1 MAVISNYNP
10 TLHDI
15 YLFNQ
20 SATVPSLPR
29 SNPPGSSCLVQ
40 ATGYNPN
47 NLLLDSRYNF
57 PSIDWSGLHV
67 RRRGMMSYGWSNPQ
81 EVFRQYNNMFTPL
94 QYGDYT
100 CYTTGNCNDTQWN
113 NIQYNYNLWNNGQ
126 IAFIL
131 ISPQHVLACDHY
143 IGPNTITDIN
153 FIGKDGTIYPTKQA
167 TKVAALVD
175 ESRFNSQSSW
185 YPNCI
190 RIGDNRSNDY
200 VLFKLDTKLT
210 DQELQNIKIY
220 PFVKTE
226 TIRPNTT
233 IFTQDPNGKLLLR
246 RFLNAVGTD
255 DYIATE
261 YLQNEENT
269 IPIQTSIHV
278 GDSGS
283 PMLIN
288 VNGETAFF
296 GNRSG
301 GEIVQR
307 NNILSLIEYIR
318 NDIGYE
324 VRLLDGGYVSSTI
337 PDISPFTPLT
347 THPYLSRYST
357 KNITLDFN
365 FLAFKSAFQLQASE
379 LNELQEIFWIQQ
391 SKTIE
396 MMHHWFGFNVLSKQT
411 NTGPTNLSNEILNHY
426 SALSDKSCL
435 SNEWSILIPINPS
448 QVTLA
453 PNSNVQFN
461 TGWYFLKNKTNEY
474 DFTFNAYKW
483 IYLSGSLLFNAT
495 NSTLTTLTS
504 TNVINK
510 CSIFTSTD
518 QISLFLQDNT
528 YFSEA
533 SFRPCGA
540 DRFSTSIDIT
550 LPAQILT
557 VPANPTNKI
566 PSHYPIIF
574 YTDENGKS
582 FLPNGY
588 EIK

>member
-1 MAVISNYNP
+1 MALISNYNP

-20 SATVPSLPR
+20 SATVPSLTR
-29 SNPPGSSCLVQ
+29 SNPPGPNSLVSPI
-40 ATGYNPN
+40 GYNPN
-47 NLLLDSRYNF
+47 NLILDSRYNF

-67 RRRGMMSYGWSNPQ
+67 RRRGMMSYGWDNPSN
-81 EVFRQYNNMFTPL
+81 VFYQYYSRNPL
-94 QYGDYT
+94 EYGDST

-113 NIQYNYNLWNNGQ
+113 NIQYNYNHWNNGQ

-131 ISPQHVLACDHY
+131 ISPQHMLACDHY
-143 IGPNTITDIN
+143 IGANTKADVN

-167 TKVAALVD
+167 TKVAALV
-175 ESRFNSQSSW
+175 SANRFNEYPSW
-185 YPNCI
+185 YANCI
-190 RIGDNRSNDY
+190 RIGDQNNDY

-210 DQELQNIKIY
+210 DEELQNIKVY
-220 PFVKTE
+220 PLVKPE
-226 TIRPNTT
+226 TIRPSTT

-246 RFLNAVGTD
+246 KLLYGSINSYSAS
-255 DYIATE
+255 E
-261 YLQNEENT
+261 YRQNTENT
-269 IPIQTSIHV
+269 IPIQESVHV

-296 GNRSG
+296 GNRDG

-324 VRLLDGGYVSSTI
+324 VRLLNGGYVPTTI
-337 PDISPFTPLT
+337 NDLLPSTPLT
-347 THPYLSRYST
+347 TYPYLSRYST

-365 FLAFKSAFQLQASE
+365 FLGFKPTYQVQASE

-396 MMHHWFGFNVLSKQT
+396 MMHHWFGFNLLSKQT
-411 NTGPTNLSNEILNHY
+411 NIGPTNLSNELLNNY
-426 SALSDKSCL
+426 STLSNKSCL
-435 SNEWSILIPINPS
+435 SNEWSALIPINPN

-453 PNSNVQFN
+453 PNSTVQFN
-461 TGWYFLKNKTNEY
+461 AGWYFLKNKTDEF

-483 IYLSGSLLFNAT
+483 IYLPGSLLFNVT
-495 NSTLTTLTS
+495 NSTITTLTS
-504 TNVINK
+504 TNLIRTCTQFSSNELDV
-510 CSIFTSTD
+510 
-518 QISLFLQDNT
+518 FLQDNT
-528 YFSEA
+528 YFSA
-533 SFRPCGA
+533 PNDFFRLCGA
-540 DRFSTSIDIT
+540 NRFATSIDTNI
-550 LPAQILT
+550 PAQVLSF
-557 VPANPTNKI
+557 PANPTNAI
-566 PSHYPIIF
+566 PSADPIIF

>member
-15 YLFNQ
+15 YLFDQ
-20 SATVPSLPR
+20 SALVPSLTR
-29 SNPPGSSCLVQ
+29 SNPPGPRCLTQ

-47 NLLLDSRYNF
+47 NLILDSRYNF

-67 RRRGMMSYGWSNPQ
+67 RRRGMMSYGWNNPQ
-81 EVFRQYNNMFTPL
+81 DAFRQYYSVNPL

-113 NIQYNYNLWNNGQ
+113 NIQYNYNRWNNGQ

-131 ISPQHVLACDHY
+131 ISPQHMLACDHY
-143 IGPNTITDIN
+143 IGANTRADVN

-167 TKVAALVD
+167 TKVAALVSD
-175 ESRFNSQSSW
+175 NRVNAYPSW
-185 YPNCI
+185 YADCI
-190 RIGDNRSNDY
+190 RIGDQDNDY

-210 DQELQNIKIY
+210 DEELQNIKVY
-220 PFVKTE
+220 PLVKPE
-226 TIRPNTT
+226 TIRPSTT

-246 RFLNAVGTD
+246 KLLYGSINSYSAS
-255 DYIATE
+255 E
-261 YLQNEENT
+261 YQQNTENT
-269 IPIQTSIHV
+269 IPIQESVHI

-296 GNRSG
+296 GNRNG

-324 VRLLDGGYVSSTI
+324 VRLLDGGYVPTTI
-337 PDISPFTPLT
+337 NDVLPSTPLT
-347 THPYLSRYST
+347 TYPYLSRYST

-365 FLAFKSAFQLQASE
+365 FLGFFPTYQVQASE

-396 MMHHWFGFNVLSKQT
+396 MMHHWFGFNLLSKQT
-411 NTGPTNLSNEILNHY
+411 NIGPINLSNELLNNY
-426 SALSDKSCL
+426 STLSNKSCL
-435 SNEWSILIPINPS
+435 SNEWSALIPINPN
-448 QVTLA
+448 QVILA
-453 PNSNVQFN
+453 PNSTVQFN
-461 TGWYFLKNKTNEY
+461 AGWYFLKNKTDEF

-483 IYLSGSLLFNAT
+483 IYLPGSLLFNVT
-495 NSTLTTLTS
+495 NSTITTLTS
-504 TNVINK
+504 INLIRT
-510 CSIFTSTD
+510 CTWFSSNELD
-518 QISLFLQDNT
+518 VFLQDNT

-533 SFRPCGA
+533 NNFSRPCGA
-540 DRFSTSIDIT
+540 SRFATSIDISI
-550 LPAQILT
+550 PAQVLT
-557 VPANPTNKI
+557 FPANPTNAI
-566 PSHYPIIF
+566 PSADPIIF